1 MDNTDKIWL
10 RVSLFFLVST
20 ALLGFTIRLLP
31 LQSIIPDSY
40 YFGILQSHSHTGFL
54 GWVYMILYFLLL
66 KYFGREEL
74 LKAKKTNRILSI
86 LAILILGMT
95 ISFPTTGYGV
105 FSISFLSLFLIYS
118 YYSLYYLYKNIDTK
132 VKSTISYRFLI
143 AGIIFYLMSSI
154 SPWLLGPII
163 AKGYKKT
170 ALYYNDI
177 FFYLHFLYNGFVTFA
192 IIALFFFDLEL
203 KNFKNKSIRAN
214 LRKSLYLLFTGT
226 ILNYSESLLW
236 NKPNMIVHSIAFI
249 SSIFLITGLYF
260 LYKTFMSKSLYKAY
274 SGFLI
279 KLAISIYILKTILQ
293 LLQSF
298 PLFSNISY
306 MLKSQLIIGYIHLV
320 TLGFITSFIFAF
332 MIKSKLLLK
341 NKYLN
346 WGIISFV
353 IGFITTEIIL
363 FLQGL
368 LLWGSISFFTPY
380 YAFSIMVASALL
392 LIGFIFILISSFSS
406 KEQYY

>member
-1 MDNTDKIWL
+1 MDIIDKIWL

-31 LQSIIPDSY
+31 LQSVISDSY

-74 LKAKKTNRILSI
+74 LKIKKTNIILTI
-86 LAILILGMT
+86 LAVFILGMT
-95 ISFPTTGYGV
+95 ISFPATGYGL
-105 FSISFLSLFLIYS
+105 FSILFLSLFLIFS
-118 YYSLYYLYKNIDTK
+118 YYSLYYLYKNIDIK
-132 VKSTISYRFLI
+132 IKSTISYKFLI

-192 IIALFFFDLEL
+192 MVALFFLDLEHKKSTDNIMWSNL
-203 KNFKNKSIRAN
+203 KKA
-214 LRKSLYLLFTGT
+214 LYFLFTGT

-236 NKPNMIVHSIAFI
+236 NRPGIIVHLLAFI
-249 SSIFLITGLYF
+249 SSILLIIGLYF
-260 LYKTFMSKSLYKAY
+260 LYKTYMSKYSHKAY
-274 SGFLI
+274 PVLLI
-279 KLAISIYILKTILQ
+279 RLAISMYILKTTLQ

-298 PLFSNISY
+298 PTFSNISY

-320 TLGFITSFIFAF
+320 TLGFITSFILAF
-332 MIKSKLLLK
+332 LIKSKMLSK
-341 NKYLN
+341 NKYLD
-346 WGIISFV
+346 WGIIFFI
-353 IGFITTEIIL
+353 IGFALTEIIL
-363 FLQGL
+363 FIQGL
-368 LLWGSISFFTPY
+368 LLWGSLSFFTPY
-380 YAFSIMVASALL
+380 YAFSMMIASAFL
-392 LIGFIFILISSFSS
+392 LIGFIFILISTFSS
-406 KEQYY
+406 R